1 MAFDG
6 RVIANVGVLAAI
18 VEGGS
23 FARAAD
29 ALGLSRSGVSR
40 AVSRLEA
47 RIGVRLLDRTTR
59 AVALT
64 DEGRRLYSE
73 VVPLLAGIEDAVTVT
88 SGSSVAVRGRLR
100 VNVDAFFSRLLFTP
114 HISEFLSLYPNLSL
128 ELVARDQ
135 LGDLVGEGFDIAVR
149 FGTPPDSSLV
159 ARKLLETRTIAVAS
173 PAYLEV
179 HGRPTVPSDL
189 VNHACIQVRDSLT
202 GRPIEEWQFR
212 QGDKVVEVRT
222 TGRLMV
228 AEFGT
233 MLGACLEGVG
243 IARVKAI
250 GVQHLIQQGALVEL
264 LPDWSGESYPLY
276 ALYPSRNLPAAKVR
290 AFIDFA
296 QSHLLRGDS
305 VADAPAGRKRARA
318 SRDLQVISE
327 R

>member
-6 RVIANVGVLAAI
+6 RVISNVGVLAAV

-40 AVSRLEA
+40 AVARLEA
-47 RIGVRLLDRTTR
+47 RVGVRLLDRTTR

-64 DEGRRLYSE
+64 DEGRRLYAE
-73 VVPLLAGIEDAVTVT
+73 VVPLLTGIEDAVTVT
-88 SGSSVAVRGRLR
+88 SGSAVAVRGRLR

-114 HISEFLSLYPNLSL
+114 HIPEFLTLHPELTL
-128 ELVARDQ
+128 ELVAKDQ

-149 FGTPPDSSLV
+149 FGHPPDSSLV
-159 ARKLLETRTIAVAS
+159 SRRLLETRTITVAAPS
-173 PAYLEV
+173 YVAA
-179 HGRPTVPSDL
+179 HGRPAAPSDL
-189 VNHACIQVRDSLT
+189 ARHACIQVRDSAS
-202 GRPIEEWQFR
+202 GQPIDSWSYRRGAE
-212 QGDKVVEVRT
+212 VTEVRA

-250 GVQHLIQQGALVEL
+250 GVQRLIDRGELVEL
-264 LPDWSGESYPLY
+264 LPDWTGESFPLH
-276 ALYPSRNLPAAKVR
+276 ALYPSRHLPPAKVR
-290 AFIDFA
+290 AFIDFVQSRLGSPAAVEA
-296 QSHLLRGDS
+296 Q
-305 VADAPAGRKRARA
+305 DAA
-318 SRDLQVISE
+318 
-327 R
+327 

>member
-1 MAFDG
+1 MTFDG
-6 RVIANVGVLAAI
+6 RVISTIGVLAAV

-40 AVSRLEA
+40 AVARLEA
-47 RIGVRLLDRTTR
+47 RVGVRLLDRTTR

-64 DEGRRLYSE
+64 DEGRRLYAE
-73 VVPLLAGIEDAVTVT
+73 VAPLLTGIEDAVTVT
-88 SGSSVAVRGRLR
+88 SGSAVAVRGRLR

-114 HISEFLSLYPNLSL
+114 HIPEFLALYPDLTL
-128 ELVARDQ
+128 ELVAKDQ

-149 FGTPPDSSLV
+149 FGHPPDSSLV
-159 ARKLLETRTIAVAS
+159 SRKLLETRTITVAS
-173 PAYLEV
+173 PAYV
-179 HGRPTVPSDL
+179 AAHGRPLAPADL
-189 VNHACIQVRDSLT
+189 ASHACIQVRDSAS
-202 GRPIEEWQFR
+202 GQPIDTWAFR
-212 QGDKVVEVRT
+212 RGAEVVEVRA

-250 GVQHLIQQGALVEL
+250 GVQRLIDRGELVEL
-264 LPDWSGESYPLY
+264 LPDWTGESFPLH
-276 ALYPSRNLPAAKVR
+276 ALYPSRHLPPAKVR

-296 QSHLLRGDS
+296 QSRLGS
-305 VADAPAGRKRARA
+305 GGAAEAREA
-318 SRDLQVISE
+318 AA
-327 R
+327 